1 MGAAI
6 TFVRRDVLA
15 ELSPK
20 PSSRGPKRVATDPVR
35 GGWSGDAARGRGR
48 GPAGSATGVVLAAVL
63 LVAGACSGG
72 SGSSAS
78 SGSSGS
84 SGSSRVSISAEP
96 SDSSGP
102 PNDPAGSGGAT
113 PSLSVSVPA
122 SLTPAEAEAAASAV
136 EAYRQYVEVFNQV
149 RQGGGTH
156 AQLLKSVAVQSA
168 LQNAQYEVANLTK
181 RRLHQVGNVIIVRLG
196 VRSATLQADTGDYQ
210 VPQVVLGGCE
220 DTSAADLLDSMGK
233 SVRAAD
239 VPRHW
244 STVVWVRYYPKVNA
258 GSNGWVVSRLENEGA
273 SGC

>member
-136 EAYRQYVEVFNQV
+136 EAYRQYVEVFGEV
-149 RQGGGTH
+149 RQGGGLQTSV
-156 AQLLKSVAVQSA
+156 LSSVATYTA
-168 LQNAQYEVANLTK
+168 LDNAKYEAFMLSK
-181 RRLHQVGNVIIVRLG
+181 RGERQ
-196 VRSATLQADTGDYQ
+196 TGDVVISRVSVQ
-210 VPQVVLGGCE
+210 KVNLRPDKAKHEVPEVVLDSCE
-220 DTSAADLLDSMGK
+220 DASGADFVDK
-233 SVRAAD
+233 S
-239 VPRHW
+239 
-244 STVVWVRYYPKVNA
+244 
-258 GSNGWVVSRLENEGA
+258 GSRLDRIGFLA
-273 SGC
+273 IGPQSSGSDLTLT